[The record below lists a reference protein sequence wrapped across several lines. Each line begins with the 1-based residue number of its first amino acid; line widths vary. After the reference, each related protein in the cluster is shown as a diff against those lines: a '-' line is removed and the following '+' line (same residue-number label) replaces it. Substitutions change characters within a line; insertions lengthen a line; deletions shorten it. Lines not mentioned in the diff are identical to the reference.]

1 MVNVGSAADPIVTR
15 LVEED
20 KTPWYKKRNL
30 RLMYVWLFLCCMGV
44 EMTSGFDSQ
53 LINTLQ
59 YSPFFHKYL
68 GNGRIKP
75 GTENDPKGPTYAI
88 EPGLLGFVNSCYQL
102 GSIFAV
108 PVAPWFAQKY
118 GRRWSIMLGSL
129 IMVFGAIIQGFA
141 RHVAMYIIARMIL
154 GAGIL
159 FCIISGAALIGELG
173 YPKERA
179 RLTSLFNSS
188 YFIGQI
194 LASAIALGTTGIKN
208 NWSWRIP
215 SLLQIVPSLLQ
226 IATVFLLPESP
237 RYLVSRDREEEAA
250 QILIKYHAEGD
261 ANSQLVQAEIVQ
273 IRETIKAEMEAS
285 QQSWLELFRTA
296 GMRRRFLVTI
306 FIGLFTQLS
315 GNTLLSYY
323 SGVLFEMM
331 GYTSQYVKT
340 RINLAYA
347 CWSLINATIIALIV
361 TRFKRRHMYMLSALS
376 MLAMFIG
383 ITVSLE
389 RIQAVGEG
397 KRNAAAGIAALFFYF
412 AYAPTYNIGNNALT
426 YTYLIELWPYS
437 MRSRGI
443 GTQQIFGKLAGFFST
458 NVNSIALDAIKWKY
472 LAIYCG
478 WIFFEFCIVYLLY
491 PETSGRTLEELAFLF
506 EDEELKEKTVAAV
519 EKQIHFGDSKGEEQQ
534 AQVQTREVV

>member
-20 KTPWYKKRNL
+20 KTPWYKKPNL
-30 RLMYVWLFLCCMGV
+30 RLMYVWLFFCCMGV

-59 YSPFFHKYL
+59 YSQNFHHYL
-68 GNGRIKP
+68 GNGRQNAEGKW
-75 GTENDPKGPTYAI
+75 AI
-88 EPGLLGFVNSCYQL
+88 EPGLLGFVNSSYQL

-108 PVAPWFAQKY
+108 PFAPWFAQRF

-129 IMVFGAIIQGFA
+129 IMVGGAIIQGFA
-141 RHVAMYIIARMIL
+141 QHVAMYIIARMIL
-154 GAGIL
+154 GVGIL
-159 FCIISGAALIGELG
+159 FCIISGSALIGELG

-179 RLTSLFNSS
+179 VLTSLFNAS

-194 LASAIALGTTGIKN
+194 LASAIALGTTPITN
-208 NWSWRIP
+208 NWSWRLP
-215 SLLQIVPSLLQ
+215 SLLQIVPSLIQ
-226 IATVFLLPESP
+226 ISTVFLLPESP
-237 RYLVSRDREEEAA
+237 RFLVSKDREEEAA
-250 QILIKYHAEGD
+250 QVLIKYHAEGD
-261 ANSQLVQAEIVQ
+261 ATSQLVQAEIVQ

-285 QQSWLELFRTA
+285 KQSWFEVIRTA
-296 GMRRRFLVTI
+296 GMRRRFVVTI

-323 SGVLFEMM
+323 SGVLFGMM
-331 GYTSQYVKT
+331 GFTDDYTKT

-347 CWSLINATIIALIV
+347 CWSLLNATIIALIV
-361 TRFKRRHMYMLSALS
+361 TRFKRRHMYMLSAAL
-376 MLAMFIG
+376 MLCAFIG

-389 RIQAVGEG
+389 RIQAVPEG
-397 KRNAAAGIAALFFYF
+397 QKNNAAGIAALFC
-412 AYAPTYNIGNNALT
+412 
-426 YTYLIELWPYS
+426 
-437 MRSRGI
+437 RGI
-443 GTQQIFGKLAGFFST
+443 GVQQIFGKLAGFFST
-458 NVNSIALDAIKWKY
+458 NVNSIALDAIKWRY

-519 EKQIHFGDSKGEEQQ
+519 EKQIHFGDSKADEQQ
-534 AQVQTREVV
+534 THVQTREVV